1 MLPIYSIRIDSEET
15 GIDKISLVENPAVD
29 SNFLAFNNNVK
40 QVMFS
45 AKEEQQIIVG
55 CLMRA
60 DYPIYRNDENGEYYI
75 KFEKDTIKL
84 MAEKLLLDNHQNY
97 INIEHIDNSDV
108 DGINMVQLFIKN
120 DADGISPKGFEQ
132 IEDGS
137 LFAVFKV
144 RNQKIWEHIK
154 NGTFKGFSI
163 EGLFDFKD
171 IDKENDEKTLDD
183 ILAMLDKINDTK

>member
-15 GIDKISLVENPAVD
+15 GIDRISLVENPAVD

-183 ILAMLDKINDTK
+183 ILAMLDKIIDTK

>member
-15 GIDKISLVENPAVD
+15 GIDRISLVENPAVD

-108 DGINMVQLFIKN
+108 NGINMVQLFIKN

-183 ILAMLDKINDTK
+183 ILAMLDKIIDTK

>member
-15 GIDKISLVENPAVD
+15 GIDRISLVENPGVD

-60 DYPIYRNDENGEYYI
+60 DYLIYRNDENGEYYI

-183 ILAMLDKINDTK
+183 ILAMLDKIIDSK

>member
-15 GIDKISLVENPAVD
+15 GIDRISLVENPAVD

-144 RNQKIWEHIK
+144 RNQKIWENIRNK
-154 NGTFKGFSI
+154 TFKGFSI
-163 EGLFDFKD
+163 QGLFDFKD

-183 ILAMLDKINDTK
+183 ILAMLDKIIDTK